1 MDTTQL
7 ALLALLA
14 GIVVGGSVSA
24 LVVAAMRAR
33 DRALIESSVE
43 VPDGVRGV
51 LHGMDDAAIVVDAS
65 FTVLAASSAAAAF
78 ELAEGGSL
86 PTDELRALARRVR
99 TSDAIATETTATQTM
114 RLRRGAPPAEPRLV
128 SVRASRISPRLTLL
142 VLRDITE
149 RERVEEMRRDFVA
162 NTSHELKTP
171 VGAVSLLAEAIESAA
186 DDPPQVRIFA
196 TRLQAEAARLALLT
210 SRIMNLSRLQ
220 AADELPARIVSI
232 DEVVAGALDAHA
244 IQADSAGVEVVR
256 GGARGLYVLGDAQVL
271 SEAVGNLIANAIAY
285 SPRGSS
291 VGIGIKAADRVVE
304 IAVTDRGIGIAE
316 GEQDRVFER
325 FYRADPAR
333 ARRTGGSGLGLSI
346 VKHAV
351 QRHGGEVRLWS
362 RPGRGST
369 FTIRLP
375 QADAPE
381 VDPAPKRGRK
391 KRRASSADASAV
403 QKAPAGSAA
412 PAPAGSAAPA
422 APAPVP
428 APAAPVAAPAAARDV
443 PAKPRRPRKAPS
455 ASRAEHASAGNG
467 DPA

>member
-14 GIVVGGSVSA
+14 GVVIGGSVSA
-24 LVVAAMRAR
+24 VIVTSLRAR
-33 DRALIESSVE
+33 DRARAETSLAI
-43 VPDGVRGV
+43 PDGVREV
-51 LHGMDDAAIVVDAS
+51 LHGMDDAAVVVDAS
-65 FTVLAASSAAAAF
+65 YTVLAASGPAAPF
-78 ELAEGGSL
+78 HFVEGRSV
-86 PTDELRALARRVR
+86 PADELRAVARAARD
-99 TSDAIATETTATQTM
+99 SDVPATDTI

-128 SVRASRISPRLTLL
+128 VVRATRISPRLTLL

-149 RERVEEMRRDFVA
+149 RERVEQMRRDFVA

-196 TRLQAEAARLALLT
+196 ARLTAEANRLALLT

-220 AADELPARIVSI
+220 SSEELTEERDVSI
-232 DEVVAGALDAHA
+232 DEVVASSLDAHA

-256 GGARGLYVLGDAQVL
+256 GGKRGLYVRGDAQVL

-291 VGIGIKAADRVVE
+291 VGVGVKLVDGVVE

-375 QADAPE
+375 ATPAPAE
-381 VDPAPKRGRK
+381 RAAPKRRRTK
-391 KRRASSADASAV
+391 KRT
-403 QKAPAGSAA
+403 
-412 PAPAGSAAPA
+412 
-422 APAPVP
+422 
-428 APAAPVAAPAAARDV
+428 AAAE
-443 PAKPRRPRKAPS
+443 
-455 ASRAEHASAGNG
+455 ASRPLPMNG
-467 DPA
+467 ESV

>member
-14 GIVVGGSVSA
+14 GVIIGSSISAVIVAS
-24 LVVAAMRAR
+24 LRAR
-33 DRALIESSVE
+33 DRARADTSLH
-43 VPDGVRGV
+43 VPDGVREV
-51 LHGMDDAAIVVDAS
+51 LHGMDDAAVVVDAS
-65 FTVLAASSAAAAF
+65 FTVLAASAAATPF
-78 ELAEGGSL
+78 DLIEGSTL
-86 PTDELRALARRVR
+86 PTDELRAVARRVR
-99 TSDAIATETTATQTM
+99 SAEAATTETM

-128 SVRASRISPRLTLL
+128 VVRATRISLRLTLL

-196 TRLQAEAARLALLT
+196 ARLSAEASRLALLT

-220 AADELPARIVSI
+220 ASDELTEQDVSI
-232 DEVVAGALDAHA
+232 DEVVASALDAHA

-256 GGARGLYVLGDAQVL
+256 GGSRGLYVRGDAQVL

-285 SPRGSS
+285 SSQGSS
-291 VGIGIKAADRVVE
+291 VGVGVKAADGIVE

-375 QADAPE
+375 QIEAPAADPT
-381 VDPAPKRGRK
+381 PRRGRK
-391 KRRASSADASAV
+391 KKRATATPARPV
-403 QKAPAGSAA
+403 TTPAGT
-412 PAPAGSAAPA
+412 
-422 APAPVP
+422 
-428 APAAPVAAPAAARDV
+428 
-443 PAKPRRPRKAPS
+443 
-455 ASRAEHASAGNG
+455 NG

>member
-1 MDTTQL
+1 MHTTQL

-14 GIVVGGSVSA
+14 GILIGGSISA
-24 LVVAAMRAR
+24 VVVAAMRAR
-33 DRALIESSVE
+33 ERAQAETSVE
-43 VPDGVRGV
+43 IPDGVRGV
-51 LHGMDDAAIVVDAS
+51 LHGMDDPAVVVDTS
-65 FTVLAASSAAAAF
+65 FTVLAASAAARAF
-78 ELAEGGSL
+78 ELAEGGTL
-86 PTDELRALARRVR
+86 PSDELRTLARRVR
-99 TSDAIATETTATQTM
+99 TSDSAAAETTATRTM

-128 SVRASRISPRLTLL
+128 AVRATRISPRLTLL
-142 VLRDITE
+142 VLRDVTE

-196 TRLQAEAARLALLT
+196 ARLQAEASRLALLT

-220 AADELPARIVSI
+220 ASDEMPQQDVSVDEIVAS
-232 DEVVAGALDAHA
+232 ALDAHA
-244 IQADSAGVEVVR
+244 IQAASAGVEVIR
-256 GGARGLYVLGDAQVL
+256 GGGRGLYVRGDAQVL

-285 SPRGSS
+285 SPPGSS
-291 VGIGIKAADRVVE
+291 VGVGVKAADRVVE

-316 GEQDRVFER
+316 GDQDRIFER

-375 QADAPE
+375 QIDAP
-381 VDPAPKRGRK
+381 DIGRLPKRGRK
-391 KRRASSADASAV
+391 KKR
-403 QKAPAGSAA
+403 
-412 PAPAGSAAPA
+412 PA
-422 APAPVP
+422 ATPPAVP
-428 APAAPVAAPAAARDV
+428 PPGE
-443 PAKPRRPRKAPS
+443 PRATTTTP
-455 ASRAEHASAGNG
+455 ASAGNG
-467 DPA
+467 ELA

>member
-1 MDTTQL
+1 MHTTQL

-14 GIVVGGSVSA
+14 GIVIGASISAVIVVS
-24 LVVAAMRAR
+24 LRAR
-33 DRALIESSVE
+33 DRARAETSLDIPE
-43 VPDGVRGV
+43 GVREV
-51 LHGMDDAAIVVDAS
+51 LHGMDDAAVVVDAS
-65 FTVLAASSAAAAF
+65 STVLAASAAAVPF
-78 ELAEGGSL
+78 ELIEGRVL
-86 PTDELRALARRVR
+86 PSDELRAVARGVR
-99 TSDAIATETTATQTM
+99 NSDTTATETL

-128 SVRASRISPRLTLL
+128 VVRASRISPRLTLL

-196 TRLQAEAARLALLT
+196 ARLSAEASRLALLT

-220 AADELPARIVSI
+220 ASDELTQQDVSI
-232 DEVVAGALDAHA
+232 DEVVASALDAHA

-256 GGARGLYVLGDAQVL
+256 GGSRGVYVRGDAQVL

-291 VGIGIKAADRVVE
+291 VGIGVKVAEGIVE

-316 GEQDRVFER
+316 GDQDRVFER

-375 QADAPE
+375 QIEAPAADSS
-381 VDPAPKRGRK
+381 PKRSRRK
-391 KRRASSADASAV
+391 KRST
-403 QKAPAGSAA
+403 AGATS
-412 PAPAGSAAPA
+412 
-422 APAPVP
+422 
-428 APAAPVAAPAAARDV
+428 
-443 PAKPRRPRKAPS
+443 RPLS
-455 ASRAEHASAGNG
+455 TNG

>member
-14 GIVVGGSVSA
+14 GVVIGSSISAVIVAS
-24 LVVAAMRAR
+24 LRAR
-33 DRALIESSVE
+33 DRARADTSLH
-43 VPDGVRGV
+43 VPEGVREV
-51 LHGMDDAAIVVDAS
+51 LHGMDDAAVVVDAS
-65 FTVLAASSAAAAF
+65 FTVLAASAAATPF
-78 ELAEGGSL
+78 DLIEGGTL
-86 PTDELRALARRVR
+86 PTDDLRAVARRVR
-99 TSDAIATETTATQTM
+99 SAETAATTETM

-128 SVRASRISPRLTLL
+128 VVRATRISPRLTLL

-196 TRLQAEAARLALLT
+196 ARLSAEASRLALLT

-220 AADELPARIVSI
+220 ASDELTEQDVSI
-232 DEVVAGALDAHA
+232 DEAVASALDAHA

-256 GGARGLYVLGDAQVL
+256 GGVRGLYVRGDAQVL
-271 SEAVGNLIANAIAY
+271 SEAIGNLIANAIAY
-285 SPRGSS
+285 SPQGSS
-291 VGIGIKAADRVVE
+291 VGVGVKAADGIVE

-316 GEQDRVFER
+316 GDQDRVFER

-351 QRHGGEVRLWS
+351 QRHGGEVKLWS

-375 QADAPE
+375 QIEAPAT
-381 VDPAPKRGRK
+381 DPTPKRGRK
-391 KRRASSADASAV
+391 KKRATATPARAV
-403 QKAPAGSAA
+403 TTTPAGT
-412 PAPAGSAAPA
+412 
-422 APAPVP
+422 
-428 APAAPVAAPAAARDV
+428 
-443 PAKPRRPRKAPS
+443 
-455 ASRAEHASAGNG
+455 NG

>member
-7 ALLALLA
+7 ALLALLT
-14 GIVVGGSVSA
+14 GIVIGGSISA
-24 LVVAAMRAR
+24 VVATSLRAR
-33 DRALIESSVE
+33 DRARTETSLAIPE
-43 VPDGVRGV
+43 GVREV
-51 LHGMDDAAIVVDAS
+51 LHGMDDAAVVVDAS
-65 FTVLAASSAAAAF
+65 FTVLAASAAAGPF
-78 ELAEGGSL
+78 HFVEGRSV
-86 PTDELRALARRVR
+86 PDDQLRGVARAARSE
-99 TSDAIATETTATQTM
+99 TAPATETM

-128 SVRASRISPRLTLL
+128 VVRATRISPRLTLL

-149 RERVEEMRRDFVA
+149 RERVEQMRRDFVA

-186 DDPPQVRIFA
+186 DDPPQVRIFTA
-196 TRLQAEAARLALLT
+196 RLTAEANRLALLT

-220 AADELPARIVSI
+220 ASDELTEDRDVSV
-232 DEVVAGALDAHA
+232 DEVVAAALDAHA

-256 GGARGLYVLGDAQVL
+256 GGKRGLYVRGDAQVL
-271 SEAVGNLIANAIAY
+271 SEAVGNLISNAIAY
-285 SPRGSS
+285 SPKGSS
-291 VGIGIKAADRVVE
+291 VGVGVKLVEGVVE

-316 GEQDRVFER
+316 GDQDRVFER

-375 QADAPE
+375 EIPAPVE
-381 VDPAPKRGRK
+381 DHAPKRGRK
-391 KRRASSADASAV
+391 KKRATAE
-403 QKAPAGSAA
+403 
-412 PAPAGSAAPA
+412 
-422 APAPVP
+422 
-428 APAAPVAAPAAARDV
+428 
-443 PAKPRRPRKAPS
+443 
-455 ASRAEHASAGNG
+455 ASRPIPTNG
-467 DPA
+467 EPV

>member
-1 MDTTQL
+1 
-7 ALLALLA
+7 
-14 GIVVGGSVSA
+14 
-24 LVVAAMRAR
+24 
-33 DRALIESSVE
+33 
-43 VPDGVRGV
+43 
-51 LHGMDDAAIVVDAS
+51 
-65 FTVLAASSAAAAF
+65 
-78 ELAEGGSL
+78 
-86 PTDELRALARRVR
+86 
-99 TSDAIATETTATQTM
+99 
-114 RLRRGAPPAEPRLV
+114 
-128 SVRASRISPRLTLL
+128 
-142 VLRDITE
+142 
-149 RERVEEMRRDFVA
+149 MRRDFVA

-196 TRLQAEAARLALLT
+196 TRLQAEANRLALLT

-220 AADELPARIVSI
+220 ASDQLRQQEVSI
-232 DEVVAGALDAHA
+232 DEVVASALDAHA

-256 GGARGLYVLGDAQVL
+256 GGARGLYVHGDAQVL

-285 SPRGSS
+285 SPQGSS
-291 VGIGIKAADRVVE
+291 VGVGVKAVDRVVE

-375 QADAPE
+375 QIDAPE
-381 VDPAPKRGRK
+381 IDPAPKRGRK
-391 KRRASSADASAV
+391 KKRQAPTPTPTPVDAAAVGDTAAAASVTPGTSTV
-403 QKAPAGSAA
+403 PAE
-412 PAPAGSAAPA
+412 PAPASAA
-422 APAPVP
+422 
-428 APAAPVAAPAAARDV
+428 AAPAAA
-443 PAKPRRPRKAPS
+443 ARPRKRKTVGQPAAPL
-455 ASRAEHASAGNG
+455 APTTPVGSAGGTNPASVANG
-467 DPA
+467 DPV

>member
-78 ELAEGGSL
+78 ELAEGGTL

-99 TSDAIATETTATQTM
+99 TSDAVATETTATQTM

-196 TRLQAEAARLALLT
+196 TRLQAEASRLALLT

-391 KRRASSADASAV
+391 KRRASSADADVA
-403 QKAPAGSAA
+403 QDAPAAPAHAGSAA
-412 PAPAGSAAPA
+412 SAPAPA
-422 APAPVP
+422 APAPAAA
-428 APAAPVAAPAAARDV
+428 APAVPAAARDV
-443 PAKPRRPRKAPS
+443 PAKPGRPRKAPS

>member
-1 MDTTQL
+1 MHTTQL

-14 GIVVGGSVSA
+14 GIVIGASISAVIVVS
-24 LVVAAMRAR
+24 LRAR
-33 DRALIESSVE
+33 DRARAETSLDI
-43 VPDGVRGV
+43 PDGVREV
-51 LHGMDDAAIVVDAS
+51 LHGMDDAAVVVDAS
-65 FTVLAASSAAAAF
+65 STVLAASAAAVPF
-78 ELAEGGSL
+78 ELIEGRAL
-86 PTDELRALARRVR
+86 PSDELRAVARGVR
-99 TSDAIATETTATQTM
+99 NSDSTATETL

-128 SVRASRISPRLTLL
+128 VVRASRISPRLTLL

-196 TRLQAEAARLALLT
+196 ARLSAEASRLALLT

-220 AADELPARIVSI
+220 ASDELTQQDVSV
-232 DEVVAGALDAHA
+232 DEVVASALDAHA

-256 GGARGLYVLGDAQVL
+256 GGSRGVYVRGDAQVL

-291 VGIGIKAADRVVE
+291 VGIGVKAAEGIVE

-316 GEQDRVFER
+316 GDQDRVFER

-375 QADAPE
+375 QIEAPAADSS
-381 VDPAPKRGRK
+381 PKRGRK
-391 KRRASSADASAV
+391 KKR
-403 QKAPAGSAA
+403 PTAGATS
-412 PAPAGSAAPA
+412 
-422 APAPVP
+422 
-428 APAAPVAAPAAARDV
+428 
-443 PAKPRRPRKAPS
+443 RPLS
-455 ASRAEHASAGNG
+455 TNG

>member
-14 GIVVGGSVSA
+14 GVVIGGSVSA
-24 LVVAAMRAR
+24 LIAGSLRAR
-33 DRALIESSVE
+33 DRARAETSLAI
-43 VPDGVRGV
+43 PDGVREV
-51 LHGMDDAAIVVDAS
+51 LHGMDDAAVVVDAS
-65 FTVLAASSAAAAF
+65 STVLAASPPAAPFHFVEGRTVPADDLRRIARAARD
-78 ELAEGGSL
+78 GGAPAS
-86 PTDELRALARRVR
+86 
-99 TSDAIATETTATQTM
+99 ETI

-128 SVRASRISPRLTLL
+128 MVRATRISPRLTLL
-142 VLRDITE
+142 VLRDVTE
-149 RERVEEMRRDFVA
+149 HERVEQMRRDFVA

-171 VGAVSLLAEAIESAA
+171 VGAVSLLAEAIEMAA
-186 DDPPQVRIFA
+186 DDPPQVRVFA
-196 TRLQAEAARLALLT
+196 ARLSAEASRLALLT

-220 AADELPARIVSI
+220 SSDELTEERDVSV
-232 DEVVAGALDAHA
+232 DEVVASSVDAHA
-244 IQADSAGVEVVR
+244 IQADSAGVTVVR
-256 GGARGLYVLGDAQVL
+256 GGRRGLYVRGDAQVL

-285 SPRGSS
+285 SPQGSS
-291 VGIGIKAADRVVE
+291 VGVGVKLVDGIVE

-375 QADAPE
+375 ETPAPVEQA
-381 VDPAPKRGRK
+381 APKRPRK
-391 KRRASSADASAV
+391 K
-403 QKAPAGSAA
+403 KKKTAPATA
-412 PAPAGSAAPA
+412 PAE
-422 APAPVP
+422 
-428 APAAPVAAPAAARDV
+428 
-443 PAKPRRPRKAPS
+443 
-455 ASRAEHASAGNG
+455 ASHPLSTNG